1 MRAEEVPL
9 ASASVSDFSGWGC
22 PLASCMQ
29 DSRSKSLTQMSLYD
43 LTHAH
48 VLQMHILHRIKLV
61 DGNRS
66 GRDQTGCSNHSSAV
80 LAVLLMNLAETMF
93 HLDLSRSSMHI
104 TFLAVRTGRVPTI
117 LLFKV
122 IGVNL
127 MGFMGMF
134 PQIWT
139 KLGVI
144 IPVYVIRTA
153 IINSAYPLQK
163 SILMDYV
170 PKVRLSQYECS
181 QQ

>member
-1 MRAEEVPL
+1 M
-9 ASASVSDFSGWGC
+9 
-22 PLASCMQ
+22 
-29 DSRSKSLTQMSLYD
+29 
-43 LTHAH
+43 
-48 VLQMHILHRIKLV
+48 
-61 DGNRS
+61 
-66 GRDQTGCSNHSSAV
+66 
-80 LAVLLMNLAETMF
+80 
-93 HLDLSRSSMHI
+93 
-104 TFLAVRTGRVPTI
+104 TFLALRTGRVPTI

-170 PKVRLSQYECS
+170 PKVRLSQYECF